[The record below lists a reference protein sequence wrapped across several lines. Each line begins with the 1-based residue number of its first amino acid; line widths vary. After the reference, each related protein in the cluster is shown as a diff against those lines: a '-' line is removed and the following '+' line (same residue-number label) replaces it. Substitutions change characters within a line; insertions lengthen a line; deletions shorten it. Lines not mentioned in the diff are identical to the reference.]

1 MTYGDYKDLPE
12 RTASDK
18 ILRDKSFN
26 IAKNP
31 KYDGYQRGLASMVY
45 KFFDK
50 TSVGSGVNTHLNNE
64 KLAEELHKPIIKKF
78 NKRTVYSRFKHN
90 IWGAHLA
97 DMQLISNFNKGFR
110 FLLRVS
116 DIFRKHAWVIPLK
129 DKKGVTIVNAFQKNY
144 YMIQWSCARIENQ
157 TKYGL
162 IKEVSFTIVLLNNS

>member
-50 TSVGSGVNTHLNNE
+50 TSAGSGINVNVKPSE
-64 KLAEELHKPIIKKF
+64 RLAEEIHKPIIRKFKKEQF
-78 NKRTVYSRFKHN
+78 IQDLKIILGV
-90 IWGAHLA
+90 
-97 DMQLISNFNKGFR
+97 LI
-110 FLLRVS
+110 
-116 DIFRKHAWVIPLK
+116 
-129 DKKGVTIVNAFQKNY
+129 
-144 YMIQWSCARIENQ
+144 
-157 TKYGL
+157 
-162 IKEVSFTIVLLNNS
+162 